1 MVVGVKKVEIM
12 IMITYYDYDD
22 LISIMLIL
30 MLTLIWNEMCHK
42 ITSKE
47 EDRSLSAD
55 YEDLDAYEEDFE
67 DTNYRDTLTEYDR
80 NFWDG
85 MMGTEEDK
93 RTQVWLVC
101 KDLLLQNIVPS
112 HFCGLFA
119 VLWNH
124 GVEHKKSE
132 RDECEVQVHLW
143 IYWGGRL
150 LQLGMPLILVIK
162 GALKNSSMKMGS
174 E

>member
-12 IMITYYDYDD
+12 IMRNYYDYDD

-30 MLTLIWNEMCHK
+30 MLMIFNEICHN

-47 EDRSLSAD
+47 EDRSLRAD

-85 MMGTEEDK
+85 MMGTEEDE
-93 RTQVWLVC
+93 RTQVWLV
-101 KDLLLQNIVPS
+101 
-112 HFCGLFA
+112 F
-119 VLWNH
+119 
-124 GVEHKKSE
+124 
-132 RDECEVQVHLW
+132 
-143 IYWGGRL
+143 
-150 LQLGMPLILVIK
+150 
-162 GALKNSSMKMGS
+162 
-174 E
+174 